1 MALRTA
7 RSGDLIFRGRSVL
20 NQFSGKRCVC
30 GALIIGV
37 FLSAGCRQG
46 DTVLNDSTVAYA
58 EEESKVEWNETEGM
72 QGSEIKETEKPVS
85 ETMEIPVNDSAEEV
99 GYVSEDEIDPS
110 RAIHRCVSL
119 GEKVLLAYN
128 EPDLYVM
135 PIGEEKHS
143 PSGIDNPGEMKVC
156 NVAVD
161 TYGRIHLLMAG
172 SDYGEWYIWQL
183 DEEYR
188 VDRTIDVSE
197 YFETKQI
204 PLWFLI
210 DKDGAYYFQ
219 WSRDRS
225 GMIIDSEGKMKH
237 KLTPQSLEIS
247 WIYEAAVGKDGEIY
261 FAFCMEDDKIK
272 IGRLDTENGSI
283 DKNDLSEPLPENDTF
298 SLMTAGTDTNLLLF
312 SPYSGV
318 WACDIEKG
326 ILENRVAISDMDY
339 RKDTE
344 YWTLTFLADGRLLLL
359 GRSADEASGFI
370 MKYIPAGR

>member
-1 MALRTA
+1 M
-7 RSGDLIFRGRSVL
+7 L

-30 GALIIGV
+30 GVLIIGV
-37 FLSAGCRQG
+37 FLSAGCGQG

-85 ETMEIPVNDSAEEV
+85 KTMEISVNDSAEEV
-99 GYVSEDEIDPS
+99 GYVSEDEIDPL

-119 GEKVLLAYN
+119 GENVLLAYN

-135 PIGEEKHS
+135 SIGEEKHS

-183 DEEYR
+183 DEEYQ
-188 VDRTIDVSE
+188 VNKIINISE
-197 YFETKQI
+197 KFETKQI

-210 DKDGAYYFQ
+210 DKDGYYYFQ
-219 WSRDRS
+219 WTRDRS
-225 GMIIDSEGKMKH
+225 GIILDSEGEMKH
-237 KLTPQSLEIS
+237 KLTTQSLEVS
-247 WIYEAAVGKDGEIY
+247 WIYEAAVGKGGDIY
-261 FAFCMEDDKIK
+261 IAFCMKDDKIK
-272 IGRLDTENGSI
+272 IGRLDTENGCI
-283 DKNDLSEPLPENDTF
+283 DKNDLSEPFPENETF
-298 SLMTAGTDTNLLLF
+298 SLMMAGTDTNLLLF
-312 SPYSGV
+312 SPYSGI
-318 WACDIEKG
+318 WACDLEKG
-326 ILENRVAISDMDY
+326 ILENRVKISDMDY

-344 YWTLTFLADGRLLLL
+344 YWPLTFLADGRLLLL
-359 GRSADEASGFI
+359 GRTASNPSAEASEFL

>member
-1 MALRTA
+1 M
-7 RSGDLIFRGRSVL
+7 L
-20 NQFSGKRCVC
+20 NQLSGKRCVC
-30 GALIIGV
+30 CVLIIGV
-37 FLSAGCRQG
+37 FLSAGCGQG

-85 ETMEIPVNDSAEEV
+85 KTMEISVNDSAEEV
-99 GYVSEDEIDPS
+99 GYVSEDEIDPL

-119 GEKVLLAYN
+119 GENVLLAYN

-135 PIGEEKHS
+135 SIGEEKHS

-188 VDRTIDVSE
+188 VDRTVDVSE

-210 DKDGAYYFQ
+210 DKDGYYYFQ
-219 WSRDRS
+219 WPRDRS
-225 GMIIDSEGKMKH
+225 GIILDSEGEMKH
-237 KLTPQSLEIS
+237 KLTTQSLEVS

-283 DKNDLSEPLPENDTF
+283 DKNDLSEPFPENETF
-298 SLMTAGTDTNLLLF
+298 SLMAAGTDTNLLLF

-326 ILENRVAISDMDY
+326 IFENRVEIPDMDY

-344 YWTLTFLADGRLLLL
+344 YWPLTFLKDGRLLLL
-359 GRSADEASGFI
+359 GRSVGEASGFL